1 MQTSKQQQTRTMIPL
16 PEEVSF
22 ISSSN
27 SSSSNNSH
35 NSSGDEVASST
46 NGNES
51 NTLAKRETVA
61 VNRSKYLVYVVL
73 SVAAVA
79 IGVGTHFYVKGNEK
93 EDFESKF
100 NGYADELLEGAERN
114 AKDIF
119 GQLLSVSHA
128 LTSHMLSTA
137 ATNNTSPW
145 PNATLPQFDIRTTP
159 AFETFTGPELF
170 LFAPMVSSEQKKSW
184 EAYAWDHQNWIEQ
197 DLYFRGLSGSVHP
210 GMITKRIHPFFPDD
224 EYDLDEIETYVP
236 LWQVGPVPT
245 NASIL
250 MLDLYSHPSFRRMI
264 DDAMDVRHMLLSEVV
279 DYSFLSEN
287 IQTLDQNHE
296 RDIHPRSY
304 GLQPVY
310 DSFDADSTIVG
321 FLFVIVPWDSYF
333 VNLLSIDAT
342 GLLVEIQDTCDS
354 KFTYQVTGPRA
365 EYLGPNLLHDRKFH
379 YLEHKAEFA
388 KFARYDGVDT
398 NNYVTHCSY
407 TVAVYPTDAFKA
419 LYSTHN
425 PVIFPIVLT
434 SVFLF
439 TALVFFLYDCMVQRR
454 QTMVM
459 ATASR
464 TNALVS
470 SLFPKAV
477 QERILDDAQKAG
489 EEDQKSKR
497 NFLSGR
503 LVRQNNVKEFLQE
516 EDKQPKSEQ
525 KSKPIADLFPCA
537 SVLFA
542 DLVGT
547 CLLFPS

>member
-1 MQTSKQQQTRTMIPL
+1 MMPL
-16 PEEVSF
+16 PEEASF
-22 ISSSN
+22 SN
-27 SSSSNNSH
+27 GSSSSSSH
-35 NSSGDEVASST
+35 LSSGGEVASAS
-46 NGNES
+46 NGDES
-51 NTLAKRETVA
+51 SNALAKRETVA
-61 VNRSKYLVYVVL
+61 VNRSKYLVYLVL
-73 SVAAVA
+73 SMAAVA
-79 IGVGTHFYVKGNEK
+79 IGVGTHFYVKGNEN

-128 LTSHMLSTA
+128 LTSHMLSTTAAA
-137 ATNNTSPW
+137 ATTDNTTSSSPW

-210 GMITKRIHPFFPDD
+210 GTITKRIHPFFPDD

-310 DSFDADSTIVG
+310 DSFDANSTIVG

-354 KFTYQVTGPRA
+354 KFSYQVTGPRA

-407 TVAVYPTDAFKA
+407 TVAVYPTDEFKA

-425 PVIFPIVLT
+425 PVIFPLVLT

-439 TALVFFLYDCMVQRR
+439 TALVFFLYDCLVQRR
-454 QTMVM
+454 QTRVM
-459 ATASR
+459 ATATR
-464 TNALVS
+464 THALVS

-477 QERILDDAQKAG
+477 QERILDDAQKAAG
-489 EEDQKSKR
+489 EEDPKNKR
-497 NFLSGR
+497 NFLTGR
-503 LVRQNNVKEFLQE
+503 LVRQNNTRSIKDFLQE
-516 EDKQPKSEQ
+516 DDTRPGGEQ

-547 CLLFPS
+547 CL